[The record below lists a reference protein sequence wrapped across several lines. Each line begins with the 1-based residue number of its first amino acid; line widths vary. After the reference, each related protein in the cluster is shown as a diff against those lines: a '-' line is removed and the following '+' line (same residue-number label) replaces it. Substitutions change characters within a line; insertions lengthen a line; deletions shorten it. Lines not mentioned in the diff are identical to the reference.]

1 MTAPSLTISI
11 KKNPAMLHGK
21 GNITREEA
29 AQIASKFSGIA
40 ANNLQEDSDEDG
52 NMAPTAFFMTR

>member
-1 MTAPSLTISI
+1 
-11 KKNPAMLHGK
+11 MLHGK

-52 NMAPTAFFMTR
+52 NMASYGIFL